1 MEFSKRMDRFGE
13 SIFTVM
19 KNRRTAVEA
28 RGQEVIDFSIGAPN
42 IPPAP
47 HITKVLSEEAL
58 KPENYLYAIVDLP
71 ELLEAVAQWYRRRYG
86 VMLDPK
92 TQITSVLGSQ
102 EGLSHIGLSI
112 LNEGD
117 VVLLPE
123 PCYPCLPMGLHWPGP
138 SYTICL

>member
-19 KNRRTAVEA
+19 KNRRTAVES

-58 KPENYLYAIVDLP
+58 KPENYLTPLWICRSCWM
-71 ELLEAVAQWYRRRYG
+71 QW
-86 VMLDPK
+86 
-92 TQITSVLGSQ
+92 
-102 EGLSHIGLSI
+102 LSGISGA
-112 LNEGD
+112 
-117 VVLLPE
+117 
-123 PCYPCLPMGLHWPGP
+123 MG
-138 SYTICL
+138 